1 MLKFLYREN
10 MNKSSVQLQQKTNKT
25 LNDGYQKQTLYNEVS
40 KWAQMSK
47 PHYKTRWFIVHVY
60 KEAVVIRHE

>member
-1 MLKFLYREN
+1 M
-10 MNKSSVQLQQKTNKT
+10 QLQQKTNKT
-25 LNDGYQKQTLYNEVS
+25 LNDSYQKQTLYNKVS

>member
-40 KWAQMSK
+40 K
-47 PHYKTRWFIVHVY
+47 
-60 KEAVVIRHE
+60 